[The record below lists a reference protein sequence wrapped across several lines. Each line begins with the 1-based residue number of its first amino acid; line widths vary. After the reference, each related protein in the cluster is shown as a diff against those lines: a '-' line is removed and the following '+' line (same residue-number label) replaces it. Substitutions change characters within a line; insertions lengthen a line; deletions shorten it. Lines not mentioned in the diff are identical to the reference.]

1 MDDGKPHMH
10 EVPDV
15 DEDFLVGPPQQG
27 QTTPAER
34 TGSLHLAKDDV
45 GICQL
50 KRNRVNPRCSL
61 SDNLEQLMHNPGEAA
76 STDAVKG
83 ISALFYVY
91 HNELLSSE
99 MVSTRQTG
107 ESANAASGYRTKPR
121 RDQRHERA

>member
-1 MDDGKPHMH
+1 MKDGKPHMY

-27 QTTPAER
+27 QTTPAKR
-34 TGSLHLAKDDV
+34 TSSLHPAKDDV
-45 GICQL
+45 GIC
-50 KRNRVNPRCSL
+50 R
-61 SDNLEQLMHNPGEAA
+61 
-76 STDAVKG
+76 TDEVKG

-121 RDQRHERA
+121 QDQRHERA